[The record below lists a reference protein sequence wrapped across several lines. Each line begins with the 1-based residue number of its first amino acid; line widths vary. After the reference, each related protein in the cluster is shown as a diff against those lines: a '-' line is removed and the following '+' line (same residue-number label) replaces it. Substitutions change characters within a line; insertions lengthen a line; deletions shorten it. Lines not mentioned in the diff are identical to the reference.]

1 MDKIGDLMGKWHRHR
16 EMEIYLTTY
25 DGAQHLRLHGW
36 LKRNDTLIKTE
47 TIVNNEDHFGNF
59 IVFITEN
66 TLNKLKEQNLEKGL
80 FVDLEVMSTESDRW
94 NLYQDINKEHKDEN
108 EDMFE
113 KIQYFLF
120 SFQIRDKKDIDK
132 FLVQANETSLALF
145 KKNDDFVQD
154 YIETK
159 ELSEREKIRDLDLMI
174 ENFVEQERYED
185 CSFLVEIKKRIGN
198 HYIEVYTNN
207 LLKNIKK

>member
-25 DGAQHLRLHGW
+25 DGAQHLRLQGW

-47 TIVNNEDHFGNF
+47 TITNKENHFGNF

-66 TLNKLKEQNLEKGL
+66 TLDKLKEQNLEKGL

-94 NLYQDINKEHKDEN
+94 NLYQDINQKNES

-113 KIQYFLF
+113 KIQDFLF

-132 FLVQANETSLALF
+132 FLTQANETSLALF
-145 KKNDDFVQD
+145 KKNDEFVQD

-159 ELSEREKIRDLDLMI
+159 ELSESEKIRDLDLMI
-174 ENFVEQERYED
+174 DNFVEQERYED
-185 CSFLVEIKKRIGN
+185 CSFLVKIKKRIEKY
-198 HYIEVYTNN
+198 YIEIHTNN
-207 LLKNIKK
+207 LLKNLKK

>member
-1 MDKIGDLMGKWHRHR
+1 MITVKYNVDFGK
-16 EMEIYLTTY
+16 
-25 DGAQHLRLHGW
+25 A
-36 LKRNDTLIKTE
+36 LK
-47 TIVNNEDHFGNF
+47 V
-59 IVFITEN
+59 
-66 TLNKLKEQNLEKGL
+66 LKEQNLEKGL

-113 KIQYFLF
+113 KIQDFLF

-185 CSFLVEIKKRIGN
+185 CSFLVEIKKRIEN

>member
-1 MDKIGDLMGKWHRHR
+1 MGKLHRHR

-113 KIQYFLF
+113 KIQDFLF

-159 ELSEREKIRDLDLMI
+159 ELS
-174 ENFVEQERYED
+174 
-185 CSFLVEIKKRIGN
+185 
-198 HYIEVYTNN
+198 
-207 LLKNIKK
+207 